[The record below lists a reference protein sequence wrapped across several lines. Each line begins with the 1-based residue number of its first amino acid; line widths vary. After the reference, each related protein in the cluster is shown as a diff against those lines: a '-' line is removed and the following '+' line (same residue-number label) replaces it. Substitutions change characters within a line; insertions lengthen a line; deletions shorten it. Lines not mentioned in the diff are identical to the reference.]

1 MIAATYTVNTHPA
14 TRFDGDF
21 FSNRILK
28 TMKPIAKPIS
38 NVTYHP
44 LHQVLYRLFLS
55 FSVKHEIHRWDTLKH
70 RNDNQ
75 RKQHSQN
82 Q

>member
-1 MIAATYTVNTHPA
+1 MIAATYTAVKQNA

-21 FSNRILK
+21 FSNRTLK
-28 TMKPIAKPIS
+28 ATKPIAKPIS

-55 FSVKHEIHRWDTLKH
+55 FSIKHEIHRWDTLKH
-70 RNDNQ
+70 RNDNL